1 VLLLR
6 DGLLKGQPLSFK
18 DQLVYNRDM
27 RLRRKSNI
35 KTNRSIN
42 NVESSNRGRGR
53 PREFD
58 REQGLAKAMHLFW
71 SFGYDA
77 ISMAD
82 LRAGLGITQAS
93 LYAAFGSKEQ
103 LFREAVD
110 LYRRTAGFSTTRAL
124 ATETSAR
131 KAIHAMLQAA
141 VDAFSAPG
149 APGGCLLIL
158 GAINCAIENKAV
170 QDHLL
175 SIRRQISQSILERL
189 KRGQLEGDVP
199 KAAPIVA
206 VAAYYSTVLHGLAL
220 QSRDGASRKTLT
232 QVVQFAMADWHQMVS
247 RAG

>member
-1 VLLLR
+1 MVKLA
-6 DGLLKGQPLSFK
+6 
-18 DQLVYNRDM
+18 NA
-27 RLRRKSNI
+27 NI
-35 KTNRSIN
+35 KTNRSTN
-42 NVESSNRGRGR
+42 NAESLKRGRGR

-71 SFGYDA
+71 SRGYDA
-77 ISMAD
+77 TSMAD

-93 LYAAFGSKEQ
+93 LYAAFGNKEQ

-110 LYRRTAGFSTTRAL
+110 LYRQTAGFSSTHAL
-124 ATETSAR
+124 ATGVSAR
-131 KAIHAMLQAA
+131 EAIHAMLQAA

-158 GAINCAIENKAV
+158 GATNCAVENKWV

-189 KRGQLEGDVP
+189 KQGQHEGDIP

-206 VAAYYSTVLHGLAL
+206 LAAYYSTVLHGLAL

-232 QVVQFAMADWHQMVS
+232 QVVEFAMMDWNRWSAERGRLAAQPSGQRLAVIK
-247 RAG
+247 